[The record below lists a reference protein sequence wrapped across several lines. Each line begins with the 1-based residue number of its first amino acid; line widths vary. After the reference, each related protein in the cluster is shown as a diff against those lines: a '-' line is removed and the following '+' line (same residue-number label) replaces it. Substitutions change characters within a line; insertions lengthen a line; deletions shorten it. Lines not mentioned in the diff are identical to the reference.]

1 MSLAEKLT
9 TIEAGGVKNIPK
21 DWQVVMGRSMDE
33 LRASGIM
40 EGVIKVGDK
49 LPDFTL
55 NNDDGSAVQLQGV
68 VGRRAARRDDFPRP
82 LVTLL

>member
-9 TIEAGGVKNIPK
+9 VIRAGGVKKIPK
-21 DWQVVMGRSMDE
+21 DWQAVMGRSSKE

-55 NNDDGSAVQLQGV
+55 NNDDGSAVSSKALLADG
-68 VGRRAARRDDFPRP
+68 P
-82 LVTLL
+82 LVLTAFRGHW

>member
-9 TIEAGGVKNIPK
+9 TIRAGGVKNIPK
-21 DWQVVMGRSMDE
+21 DWQTVMGRSMDE

-55 NNDDGSAVQLQGV
+55 NDDDGSAVSSHALLADG
-68 VGRRAARRDDFPRP
+68 P
-82 LVTLL
+82 LVVTIFRGHW

>member
-1 MSLAEKLT
+1 MSLAERLT
-9 TIEAGGVKNIPK
+9 DIRAGGVKNIPK
-21 DWQVVMGRSMDE
+21 DWQTVMGRSLDE

-55 NNDDGSAVQLQGV
+55 NNDDGRAVNSQALLADG
-68 VGRRAARRDDFPRP
+68 P
-82 LVTLL
+82 LVVTIFRGHW